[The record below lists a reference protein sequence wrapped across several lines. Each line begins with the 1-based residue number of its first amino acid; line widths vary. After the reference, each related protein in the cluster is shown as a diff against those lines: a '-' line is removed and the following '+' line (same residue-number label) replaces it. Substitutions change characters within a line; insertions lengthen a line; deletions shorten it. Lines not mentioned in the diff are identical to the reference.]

1 MKTALLTILILIST
15 LRVFSQFVDIDPLNR
30 LDSDSLKSIK
40 SYCDSIYSVQIIPD
54 NALTGEFDL
63 LITGQENNLK
73 NKINTNLIEISWSSI
88 YIDGRY
94 NLVITPR
101 QMYLKSGH
109 DNPNPNHLY
118 WLTAI
123 SDTQFYLIKNFLE
136 TETKGIIHNYTS
148 DNSTNLTYYFD
159 KAKIENYKGDSWT
172 NKRYDNF
179 QSLMKFINQPLKKNG
194 EKILIPSRKD
204 FENIKIL
211 RLVIDIFEF
220 QDQIKLIKIE

>member
-15 LRVFSQFVDIDPLNR
+15 LKVFSQFVDIDPLKR

-63 LITGQENNLK
+63 LITGQEKNLK

-94 NLVITPR
+94 ILVITPR
-101 QMYLKSGH
+101 QIYLKSGH
-109 DNPNPNHLY
+109 DNPNPNYLY
-118 WLTAI
+118 WLTTI
-123 SDTQFYLIKNFLE
+123 SVTQFDMIKDFLE
-136 TETKGIIHNYTS
+136 TKQNGTISNYTS

-159 KAKIENYKGDSWT
+159 KAIIEKYKGDCWT

-179 QSLMKFINQPLKKNG
+179 QSLIRLINQPLNKTG

-204 FENIKIL
+204 FENIRIL
-211 RLVIDIFEF
+211 RLVIDFFEL
-220 QDQIKLIKIE
+220 QDQIKMIRIE